1 MKKLFIVIISLLPV
15 FFLASC
21 ETRQEW
27 ESRRQEEQ
35 WREEYRK
42 DQEEAKLNRNLYE
55 QCTGFGFKDNTPELA
70 QCIHQGKVLEAIKM
84 DSGGGSRSSGG
95 VDGFTRHQMY
105 QDCLGK
111 AQWDYRT
118 CIP

>member
-1 MKKLFIVIISLLPV
+1 MKKLSIVIVSLLPL

-27 ESRRQEEQ
+27 ESRKLEEQ
-35 WREEYRK
+35 YHKDREEA
-42 DQEEAKLNRNLYE
+42 ELNRSLYK
-55 QCTGFGFKDNTPELA
+55 QCTGFGFKNNTPELA

-84 DSGGGSRSSGG
+84 DSGSGSRSSGG